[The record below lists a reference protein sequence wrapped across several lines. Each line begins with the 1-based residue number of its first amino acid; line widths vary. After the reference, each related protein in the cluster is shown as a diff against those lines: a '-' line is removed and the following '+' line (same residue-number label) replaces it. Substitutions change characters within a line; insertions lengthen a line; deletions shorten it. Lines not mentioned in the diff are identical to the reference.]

1 MPTIEAA
8 NLDTGALFYAQQKK
22 DSESNL
28 ELSDNEESTSKRVT
42 FEDIQS
48 DTFHRYRKYGR
59 SFSTQDN
66 QIPFPVESIGVRRAS
81 TTCGSLEALTDH
93 NEETYPHFHHV
104 LSRHRPA
111 EKERPRKG
119 KIITDDFVLPTI
131 EDVEHDHDEDQLLV
145 FEASK
150 ESPEEL
156 VVLTEQ
162 SEHDADAEEIIDD
175 HDDKVSFTIGN
186 DDDEL
191 WLERQKIMEYP
202 KVKKKRKKKTK
213 RKSSRFT
220 EEELKL
226 RSSRGSEVSM
236 KEPKGL
242 PTDFEE
248 AQTLEKKDLE
258 DMTHRRFD
266 HLHGLSRHKINKKSS
281 TNLLTIQRSTKS
293 EEKQKAFITSM
304 YAEDKRV
311 DHNPHNLFVEMDELI
326 GNEWVEMSRWIK
338 YEEARE
344 EGSERWGEP
353 HVSSLSFHSL
363 LNLRLAL
370 EKGAVLLDHEG
381 KDLTNVLSSIVEELV
396 NIGYI
401 DENTGD
407 ELLRVLLYRHNY
419 VDQKAIKWTN
429 SSTNNHSTLG
439 YITDNGDMDHE
450 PAQPPPPNSYFHKF
464 SRQFSRQ
471 ENEFSHQLKHLLED
485 EHKNGLKRQKSI
497 PEFISSPTNEESTS
511 KDHLAIDIPDVT
523 FSRSAS
529 IGGDLSKA
537 YKKSILMRVPED
549 TEGALTLVGAVD
561 IVDEPLTA
569 FVRLSEGIIMPNA
582 LEIPLPMRFIFLLLT
597 PKSSTSIDCHEV
609 GRCMST
615 LMSNRRFHN
624 ACYKV
629 EERRELLNSIND
641 YLDESVV
648 LPPGDWDS
656 KNMLSMSEIND
667 LRKRKKAKPEKSIDA
682 KEVEEEGT
690 KETFETNP
698 LIRAP
703 YIFGGMINDWK
714 RRFKHYVSDITDG
727 FNSQT
732 LAAAVFIYFASLSGA
747 IAFGGLLGEK
757 TNNLIGISE
766 TLILSS
772 LSAFL
777 FALFSG
783 MPLIITGVTGPLLLY
798 DESLFQICQ
807 DNHIDYL
814 ALRVWTGVWMIIIAL
829 LVAMFQGSVLVKY
842 FTKFTKD
849 VFSALVALLYI
860 FEALKKLMKVYNQHP
875 LAAIPYYCNQSGVQ
889 QSGLQEPNT
898 ALLSTILMFG
908 TFFVA
913 YSLRAVK
920 TSHFLGRTPRKALGD
935 FGVPI
940 AIFVMVLLDFLVQET
955 YTEKLKVPDGLQVTL
970 PSERGWI
977 INPMGQQVPLPFW
990 MIFGALFPA
999 ILLYLLLFVE
1009 THICELLMI
1018 EKTGNLKGAGL
1029 HWDIVLL
1036 STINAISTIF
1046 GGPFICAATVRAM
1059 AHVSALT
1066 VMSTT
1071 HAPGESPKVVEVK
1084 DQRLSSIIVSVL
1096 IGVSIYL
1103 SPLLKHVPYAVL
1115 FGVFL
1120 YMGISSVGGIQFFD
1134 RLILFF
1140 MPVKHHGRVNYVRRV
1155 SRTLYIN
1162 RKLRVLYTYVIRIE
1176 CILLSQSPLVI
1187 DNGKGEHMLTW
1198 YFNGGFSD
1206 GTFRKKLL
1214 I

>member
-28 ELSDNEESTSKRVT
+28 ELSEDNEDQKRVT

-59 SFSTQDN
+59 SFSTSDH

-93 NEETYPHFHHV
+93 NEEAYPHFHHV

-111 EKERPRKG
+111 EKIQRKG

-131 EDVEHDHDEDQLLV
+131 EDVEHDQDEDQVLV
-145 FEASK
+145 SE
-150 ESPEEL
+150 PE
-156 VVLTEQ
+156 VVNVTEEQ

-175 HDDKVSFTIGN
+175 HDDKVSFTIGNN

-220 EEELKL
+220 EEELKM
-226 RSSRGSEVSM
+226 RSFRGSEVSM

-266 HLHGLSRHKINKKSS
+266 HLHGLSRPKINKKSS
-281 TNLLTIQRSTKS
+281 TNLLTIQLSNKS

-304 YAEDKRV
+304 YDQDKRI

-401 DENTGD
+401 DDNTGD

-419 VDQKAIKWTN
+419 VDQKSIK
-429 SSTNNHSTLG
+429 NNHSTLG
-439 YITDNGDMDHE
+439 YITTTDNDDHE
-450 PAQPPPPNSYFHKF
+450 LQPPPNSYFHKF

-471 ENEFSHQLKHLLED
+471 ETEFSHQLKHLLED
-485 EHKNGLKRQKSI
+485 EHKNGLKRQKI
-497 PEFISSPTNEESTS
+497 DEFQSPTSNDNQEC
-511 KDHLAIDIPDVT
+511 KDHLTIDIPDVT
-523 FSRSAS
+523 FSRSPS

-569 FVRLSEGIIMPNA
+569 FVRLAEGIIMPNA

-667 LRKRKKAKPEKSIDA
+667 LRKRKKAKSKKSIDA
-682 KEVEEEGT
+682 KEVEEDL

-772 LSAFL
+772 LSALL

-860 FEALKKLMKVYNQHP
+860 FEALKKLKKVYNEHP
-875 LAAIPYYCNQSGVQ
+875 LAAIPYYCNQVE
-889 QSGLQEPNT
+889 QSVKEPNT

-940 AIFVMVLLDFLVQET
+940 AILIMVLLDFLVQET

-977 INPMGQQVPLPFW
+977 INPLGQQVPLPFW
-990 MIFGALFPA
+990 MIIGAIFPA

-1155 SRTLYIN
+1155 SFRQ
-1162 RKLRVLYTYVIRIE
+1162 
-1176 CILLSQSPLVI
+1176 ILSLNQ
-1187 DNGKGEHMLTW
+1187 N
-1198 YFNGGFSD
+1198 
-1206 GTFRKKLL
+1206 KKLER
-1214 I
+1214 

>member
-1 MPTIEAA
+1 
-8 NLDTGALFYAQQKK
+8 
-22 DSESNL
+22 
-28 ELSDNEESTSKRVT
+28 
-42 FEDIQS
+42 
-48 DTFHRYRKYGR
+48 
-59 SFSTQDN
+59 
-66 QIPFPVESIGVRRAS
+66 
-81 TTCGSLEALTDH
+81 
-93 NEETYPHFHHV
+93 
-104 LSRHRPA
+104 
-111 EKERPRKG
+111 
-119 KIITDDFVLPTI
+119 
-131 EDVEHDHDEDQLLV
+131 
-145 FEASK
+145 
-150 ESPEEL
+150 
-156 VVLTEQ
+156 
-162 SEHDADAEEIIDD
+162 
-175 HDDKVSFTIGN
+175 
-186 DDDEL
+186 
-191 WLERQKIMEYP
+191 
-202 KVKKKRKKKTK
+202 
-213 RKSSRFT
+213 
-220 EEELKL
+220 
-226 RSSRGSEVSM
+226 
-236 KEPKGL
+236 
-242 PTDFEE
+242 
-248 AQTLEKKDLE
+248 
-258 DMTHRRFD
+258 
-266 HLHGLSRHKINKKSS
+266 
-281 TNLLTIQRSTKS
+281 
-293 EEKQKAFITSM
+293 
-304 YAEDKRV
+304 
-311 DHNPHNLFVEMDELI
+311 
-326 GNEWVEMSRWIK
+326 
-338 YEEARE
+338 
-344 EGSERWGEP
+344 
-353 HVSSLSFHSL
+353 
-363 LNLRLAL
+363 
-370 EKGAVLLDHEG
+370 
-381 KDLTNVLSSIVEELV
+381 
-396 NIGYI
+396 
-401 DENTGD
+401 
-407 ELLRVLLYRHNY
+407 
-419 VDQKAIKWTN
+419 
-429 SSTNNHSTLG
+429 
-439 YITDNGDMDHE
+439 
-450 PAQPPPPNSYFHKF
+450 
-464 SRQFSRQ
+464 
-471 ENEFSHQLKHLLED
+471 
-485 EHKNGLKRQKSI
+485 
-497 PEFISSPTNEESTS
+497 
-511 KDHLAIDIPDVT
+511 
-523 FSRSAS
+523 
-529 IGGDLSKA
+529 
-537 YKKSILMRVPED
+537 MRVPED

-569 FVRLSEGIIMPNA
+569 FVRLAEGIVMPNA

-656 KNMLSMSEIND
+656 KNMLSMSEIHD
-667 LRKRKKAKPEKSIDA
+667 LRKRKKAKPEKSVDD
-682 KEVEEEGT
+682 KEKEDEAA
-690 KETFETNP
+690 ETFESNP

-766 TLILSS
+766 TLVLSS
-772 LSAFL
+772 LSALL

-783 MPLIITGVTGPLLLY
+783 MPLIITGVTGPLLLF

-814 ALRVWTGVWMIIIAL
+814 AIRVWTGVWMIIIAL
-829 LVAMFQGSVLVKY
+829 FVAMFQGSVLVKY

-860 FEALKKLMKVYNQHP
+860 FEALKKLMKVYHQHP
-875 LAAIPYYCNQSGVQ
+875 LAAIPYYYNQSGNLPS
-889 QSGLQEPNT
+889 SGMQEPNT

-920 TSHFLGRTPRKALGD
+920 TSHFFGRTPRKALGD

-940 AIFVMVLLDFLVQET
+940 AILVMVILDFCVQET

-977 INPMGQQVPLPFW
+977 INPLGQQVPLPFG
-990 MIFGALFPA
+990 MIFGAILPA

-1084 DQRLSSIIVSVL
+1084 DQRLSSIIVSIL

-1134 RLILFF
+1134 RLVLFL

-1155 SRTLYIN
+1155 SFLNISICLKNQFYKKKFYFDRLKRPRCIYLRLYN
-1162 RKLRVLYTYVIRIE
+1162 SRAWL
-1176 CILLSQSPLVI
+1176 CCGLSNLQL
-1187 DNGKGEHMLTW
+1187 
-1198 YFNGGFSD
+1198 
-1206 GTFRKKLL
+1206 
-1214 I
+1214 